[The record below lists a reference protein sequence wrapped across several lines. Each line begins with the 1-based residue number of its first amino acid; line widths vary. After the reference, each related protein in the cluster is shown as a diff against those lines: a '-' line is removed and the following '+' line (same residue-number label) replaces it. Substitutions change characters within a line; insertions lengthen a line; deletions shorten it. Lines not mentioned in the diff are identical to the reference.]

1 MNLISAMLLVTAS
14 AQANAELATQKD
26 AVLDGKVIDAV
37 PLDRPAAIYPRLAAE
52 RGREGWVQLSYVVNE
67 QGEVESA
74 VIEKSSGEAS
84 FERSALKAVKQW
96 QFKPALQNNK
106 PIKQCK
112 NQVQLMYHL
121 PEPYRG
127 VSRSFLTR
135 YKKIVKRIDKNE
147 LESVPELFQEI
158 EERKLKNFTEDS
170 YYWVA
175 KARYFA
181 KKDERENELR
191 AIVRIIQLDQGYIPD
206 DMYIAY
212 LTRAIVLNMEQSKLK
227 YALSTFDRLSK
238 ISGAEAS
245 VEMLAP
251 YIDKVHA
258 LIEDDSKTIWVNGK
272 ITKSLWSHQLVRNA
286 FSISDI
292 QGNLDTLEVRC
303 DNQFS
308 SYEVKTGLQWN
319 IPKSWQG
326 CQVYVYGEQG
336 ASFNLVETAAAK
348 KV

>member
-1 MNLISAMLLVTAS
+1 MNLIPAMLLAAAS
-14 AQANAELATQKD
+14 TQANAEIATHVDK
-26 AVLDGKVIDAV
+26 ALDGKVIDAV

-67 QGEVESA
+67 RGEVESA
-74 VIEKSSGEAS
+74 VIEKSSGEPS
-84 FERSALKAVKQW
+84 FERSALNAVKKW
-96 QFKPALQNNK
+96 QFKPATQNNK

-112 NQVQLMYHL
+112 NQVQLAYHL

-127 VSRSFLTR
+127 VSRPFLKR
-135 YKKIVKRIDKNE
+135 YKKIIKHIDKNE
-147 LESVPELFQEI
+147 LESVSELFQEI

-181 KKDERENELR
+181 KKNDRENELR
-191 AIVRIIQLDQGYIPD
+191 AIVRIVQVDQGYIPD
-206 DMYIAY
+206 DMFIAY
-212 LTRAIVLNMEQSKLK
+212 LTRLIVLNMEQSKLK
-227 YALSTFDRLSK
+227 YALSTYDRLSK

-245 VEMLAP
+245 VKMLAP

-258 LIEDDSKTIWVNGK
+258 LIKDESKDIWVNGQ
-272 ITKSLWSHQLVRNA
+272 INHSLWSHKLVRSA

-308 SYEVKTGLQWN
+308 TYDVKAGLQWN

-326 CQVYVYGEQG
+326 CQVYIYGDKG
-336 ASFNLVETAAAK
+336 ASFNLVETEAAK
-348 KV
+348 NV